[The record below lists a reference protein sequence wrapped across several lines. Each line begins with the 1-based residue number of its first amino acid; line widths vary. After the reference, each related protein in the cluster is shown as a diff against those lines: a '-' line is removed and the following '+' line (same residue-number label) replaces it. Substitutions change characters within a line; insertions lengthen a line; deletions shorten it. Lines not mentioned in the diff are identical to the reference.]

1 MCCLMIFQNISITL
15 ELLDCITECIREQIR
30 TDAKLIWQSEI
41 RHINAITYQ
50 TFNNES
56 DQNCWVLFCLRGFE
70 FWEKPVECRVVEV
83 QWIMRAKQDWI
94 LCNQTNFTTNGQP
107 FGIRVGS
114 GCDYHR
120 HDHCD
125 HHLCQHH
132 QHYQGREHDLSRDF
146 LLTKAD
152 TESWNCGNY
161 KKRSNHQFIKCP
173 FI

>member
-1 MCCLMIFQNISITL
+1 MYQGANPNWCKTYLTIRDQTYQCNY
-15 ELLDCITECIREQIR
+15 LLDIQQC
-30 TDAKLIWQSEI
+30 
-41 RHINAITYQ
+41 
-50 TFNNES
+50 
-56 DQNCWVLFCLRGFE
+56 DQNFLVLFCLRGFE

-173 FI
+173 FISEQNNLDPMTCYQSI